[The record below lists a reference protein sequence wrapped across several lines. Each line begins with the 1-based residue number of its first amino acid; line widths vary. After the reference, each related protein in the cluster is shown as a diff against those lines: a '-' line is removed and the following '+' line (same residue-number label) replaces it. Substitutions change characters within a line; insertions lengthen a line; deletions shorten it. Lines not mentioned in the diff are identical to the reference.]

1 MEAIIG
7 MSKSKSTTIFRHE
20 VKSVNKW
27 DEAILDAE
35 KTIEAATSKIAQ
47 MKRAIR
53 AFKAMRDAGEPWPG
67 TVKSPDQTG
76 PAPSG

>member
-1 MEAIIG
+1 
-7 MSKSKSTTIFRHE
+7 MSKAKSTTIFRHD

-27 DEAILDAE
+27 DEAIADAE
-35 KTIEAATSKIAQ
+35 AAIESAASKIAQ

-67 TVKSPDQTG
+67 TVESSDQSG
-76 PAPSG
+76 AQPSGG